1 MADVKISGLPASTTP
16 LAGTEVLPIV
26 QGGQTRQVSVAN
38 LTAARATSALSFT
51 STNDSF
57 ISGLR
62 IGKGAGAISGNTV
75 VGSNALISNTTG
87 GANTAVGDQA
97 LILNTTG
104 GNNTGIGY
112 IALYANSTGANNTAI
127 GLNALSSNTTAS
139 ANTAIGVRS
148 LNVKTTGAN
157 NTAIGYEAGSTAT
170 TGANNGFFGYNAQ
183 PSSVTVSN
191 EYTYGDANVTK
202 HRFVGGDIVIG
213 TAGNGIDFSADPSAA
228 GMTSELL
235 DDYEEGTWT
244 PSDNSGATLTI
255 TVGHAVYTKVGR
267 LVTVNAEIT
276 YPVTASILNARIN
289 LPLVSAF
296 YDLGLANATTGNVY
310 NLISI
315 GGTNAFE
322 FRNASLVRQTNASLS
337 GAGILFTFSYTV

>member
-62 IGKGAGAISGNTV
+62 VGKGAGAISGNTV

-104 GNNTGIGY
+104 GNNTAIGW

-127 GLNALSSNTTAS
+127 GLNVLSSSTTAS

-148 LNVKTTGAN
+148 LNATTASN
-157 NTAIGYEAGSTAT
+157 NTAIGYQAGSTAT
-170 TGANNGFFGYNAQ
+170 TGSNNAFFGYNAQ
-183 PSSVTVSN
+183 PSAITVSN

-213 TAGNGIDFSADPSAA
+213 TSGKGIDFGSSVLWRTGA
-228 GMTSELL
+228 GSP
-235 DDYEEGTWT
+235 EG
-244 PSDNSGATLTI
+244 
-255 TVGHAVYTKVGR
+255 V
-267 LVTVNAEIT
+267 
-276 YPVTASILNARIN
+276 VTAAVGSLYTRT
-289 LPLVSAF
+289 
-296 YDLGLANATTGNVY
+296 DGGLLSTLYVK
-310 NLISI
+310 
-315 GGTNAFE
+315 E
-322 FRNASLVRQTNASLS
+322 S
-337 GAGILFTFSYTV
+337 GAGNTGWVGK